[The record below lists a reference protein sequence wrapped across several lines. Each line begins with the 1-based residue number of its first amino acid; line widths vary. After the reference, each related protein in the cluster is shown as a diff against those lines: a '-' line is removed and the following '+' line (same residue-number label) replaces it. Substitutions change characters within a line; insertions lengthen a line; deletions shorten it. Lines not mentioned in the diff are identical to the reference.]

1 MFAIGVLEL
10 VVVFAIFGVL
20 VALPL
25 ALLAIL
31 DVVRSDFRRDSD
43 RVLWAIIV
51 LSVPFIGPILYFLIG
66 RKQKLHADRPAA
78 GPGTR

>member
-1 MFAIGVLEL
+1 VEERGVFAVGLLEL
-10 VVVFAIFGVL
+10 VVIFVL
-20 VALPL
+20 LVPLSL

-51 LSVPFIGPILYFLIG
+51 LLVPVIGPVLYYLVG
-66 RKQKLHADRPAA
+66 RKQKLSA
-78 GPGTR
+78 

>member
-1 MFAIGVLEL
+1 MFAVGLLEL
-10 VVVFAIFGVL
+10 IVVFVL
-20 VALPL
+20 LVPLSL

-51 LSVPFIGPILYFLIG
+51 LLVPVIGPVLYYLVG
-66 RKQKLHADRPAA
+66 RRQKLHS
-78 GPGTR
+78 

>member
-1 MFAIGVLEL
+1 MGLLEL
-10 VVVFAIFGVL
+10 IVVFVL
-20 VALPL
+20 LVPLSL

-51 LSVPFIGPILYFLIG
+51 LLVPVIGPVFYYLVG
-66 RKQKLHADRPAA
+66 RKQKLSA
-78 GPGTR
+78 